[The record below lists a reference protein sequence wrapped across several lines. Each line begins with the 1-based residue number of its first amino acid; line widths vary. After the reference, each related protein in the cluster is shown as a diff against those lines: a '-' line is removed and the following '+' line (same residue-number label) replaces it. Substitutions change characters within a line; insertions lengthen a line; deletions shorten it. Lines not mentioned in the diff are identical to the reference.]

1 MFSSND
7 HGAASTPGAPQPSG
21 WIWRGNYLPGCW
33 GALPGALGK
42 ALGVLGGPVYV
53 EMTLLIAQ
61 KPLFGAGQK
70 SHPVP
75 CVCSCLSALL
85 RAQMWSPQAQ
95 GGVRPGFQAGWGAK
109 GLGSPCRRPGDR
121 LQASW
126 LLPRPSRRPASPPPP
141 LPLPTS
147 RTSVLMGERGSQ
159 PQLPHRTALPR
170 CSGPLGPSLLLQE
183 PEPRHLSWEFTPP
196 PPSPPLSFLAPRQ
209 SFSRASLDLWAF

>member
-141 LPLPTS
+141 PPSSHLQNICA
-147 RTSVLMGERGSQ
+147 RGGERLPAPAAPQDSSPQMLWFPWPQSSSPGARAQAPELGIHTPTAFPTTVLLGAQTEFLQGQ
-159 PQLPHRTALPR
+159 P
-170 CSGPLGPSLLLQE
+170 
-183 PEPRHLSWEFTPP
+183 
-196 PPSPPLSFLAPRQ
+196 
-209 SFSRASLDLWAF
+209 